1 MEFVC
6 NFPFFSIMVSMFS
19 GVISSV
25 LKGKKAR
32 NLGIAVNG
40 IVIVL
45 SAATLAYVMSTGE
58 SFVYT
63 MGHYTAPWGNEIRV
77 GVLEALTATF
87 FSFVMLLSVLGGMRH
102 LSRELEDRSLGMYFL
117 FLNLML
123 GAILALIYTNDIFT
137 AYVFIEINTIA
148 ACGLIMVRKTGPVY
162 VAATRYMI
170 MSLMGSGLF
179 LIGVCILY
187 TVTGHLLMPNI
198 QESVKI
204 LMQRGEYH
212 IPLLMVI
219 ILITAGLA
227 IKSGLYPF
235 HSWMPAAYG
244 FSLPSSSAILSG
256 LVSKSYIFLLIKIIY
271 RVVGKD
277 TILGSD
283 IIKVLFA
290 FSVFAIILG
299 SVGAIREKDIRYMNA
314 YSSVAQIGYVYMGI
328 GLGSR
333 AGMVAAMFHILVHA
347 ATKSLLFISA
357 EGLSQASGHT
367 YRIQELKG
375 AGYRSRLAGIGFT
388 VGAFSLVGIPLFGGF
403 ISKISFAVAAT
414 EDPRKVVLVFIVIA
428 ISTLLNAIY
437 FVRTVI
443 IIYTPVAAS
452 EKTRRVKLGAAG
464 CTAITVFAAV
474 NFILGLFSG
483 PFIGAIKQGIAMF
496 Q

>member
-1 MEFVC
+1 
-6 NFPFFSIMVSMFS
+6 MVSMFS

-87 FSFVMLLSVLGGMRH
+87 FSFVMLLSVRGGMRH
-102 LSRELEDRSLGMYFL
+102 LSRTIPLK
-117 FLNLML
+117 
-123 GAILALIYTNDIFT
+123 AHAHQANDIFT

-235 HSWMPAAYG
+235 HSWMPAG
-244 FSLPSSSAILSG
+244 RNRL
-256 LVSKSYIFLLIKIIY
+256 Y
-271 RVVGKD
+271 RRR
-277 TILGSD
+277 
-283 IIKVLFA
+283 
-290 FSVFAIILG
+290 VFPG
-299 SVGAIREKDIRYMNA
+299 RNS
-314 YSSVAQIGYVYMGI
+314 
-328 GLGSR
+328 
-333 AGMVAAMFHILVHA
+333 
-347 ATKSLLFISA
+347 
-357 EGLSQASGHT
+357 
-367 YRIQELKG
+367 
-375 AGYRSRLAGIGFT
+375 
-388 VGAFSLVGIPLFGGF
+388 
-403 ISKISFAVAAT
+403 
-414 EDPRKVVLVFIVIA
+414 
-428 ISTLLNAIY
+428 
-437 FVRTVI
+437 FVRR
-443 IIYTPVAAS
+443 IY
-452 EKTRRVKLGAAG
+452 
-464 CTAITVFAAV
+464 I
-474 NFILGLFSG
+474 
-483 PFIGAIKQGIAMF
+483 
-496 Q
+496 